1 MGIAKGAAG
10 LIFEFLEKEIFKG
23 DLLQIG
29 KQKILFSSDE
39 LNSLTKQFKLNRE
52 INNNFSKN
60 STEFFKSLG
69 VKNCSTLDSSDYEG
83 AEIIHDLNQE
93 ISKDY
98 AEKFDYIY
106 DGGSLEH
113 IFNVPQALKNFHN
126 LLKPNGIIMH
136 FLPCNNYVDHG
147 FYSFNPTLF
156 KDYYERNNY
165 KILKI
170 YIVKQGIDKN
180 KDEWIIYNYDRELVT
195 NHIRW
200 NWGKN
205 KIMVWVVV
213 KKKESSTTYL
223 APTQFRYQNRKKNNN
238 EGKRNDKN
246 NLKRSLV
253 EVIKLFYYHC
263 IFKYINQRKK
273 PKVVFKC

>member
-10 LIFEFLEKEIFKG
+10 LIFEFLEKENFKG

-29 KQKILFSSDE
+29 KQKILFSNDE
-39 LNSLTKQFKLNRE
+39 LYSLTKQFNLKRQ
-52 INNNFSKN
+52 INNNFSIN
-60 STEFFKSLG
+60 SIEFFKNLG
-69 VKNCSTLDSSDYEG
+69 VTKCFTLDNSNYEG
-83 AEIIHDLNQE
+83 AEIIQDLNKE

-98 AEKFDYIY
+98 KEKFDYIY

-136 FLPCNNYVDHG
+136 LLPCNNYVDHG

-156 KDYYERNNY
+156 KDYYEQNNY
-165 KILKI
+165 EILKL
-170 YIVKQGIDKN
+170 YIVKQGINKN
-180 KDEWIIYNYDRELVT
+180 KDEWIIYRYDRELIT

-205 KIMVWVVV
+205 RIMVWVVV
-213 KKKESSTTYL
+213 KKKENSTTNL
-223 APTQFRYQNRKKNNN
+223 APTQFRYQNREKINNQQN
-238 EGKRNDKN
+238 QNDKN
-246 NLKRSLV
+246 KSKRNLK
-253 EVIKLFYYHC
+253 EVIKSFYYHF
-263 IFKYINQRKK
+263 IFKYINKKKK
-273 PKVVFKC
+273 PKIVFRC